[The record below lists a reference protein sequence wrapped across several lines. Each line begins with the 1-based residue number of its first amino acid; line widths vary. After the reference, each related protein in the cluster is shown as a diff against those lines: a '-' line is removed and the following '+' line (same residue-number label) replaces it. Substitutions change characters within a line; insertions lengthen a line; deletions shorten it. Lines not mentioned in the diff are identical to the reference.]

1 MFTECQ
7 QLCHLCLFL
16 FLLRSVCRNI
26 WKTFFIKSCEPWK
39 SNIWAVKHPS
49 GLPKQGSWAKSCEN
63 NKLLVLG
70 EQLWSVEIMLL
81 RCLWRPKWRIY
92 ISWGI
97 LDQGGGQGFGDCV
110 LLWSLTLLHSH
121 VCSIAAME
129 NGLSYLCISPE
140 DMGKK
145 LIMNSLSRA
154 LDIMSKCSLIHRL
167 SQVKNP

>member
-97 LDQGGGQGFGDCV
+97 LDQGGGTGFRRLCATVKPHSSSSARLQYSSYGKWAV
-110 LLWSLTLLHSH
+110 LSL
-121 VCSIAAME
+121 
-129 NGLSYLCISPE
+129 YLTWGH
-140 DMGKK
+140 GKK
-145 LIMNSLSRA
+145 VDNEFLEQGIRHNE
-154 LDIMSKCSLIHRL
+154 
-167 SQVKNP
+167 